1 MTKNQAHP
9 VFEEREQENM
19 PMSPNE
25 QIEYFR
31 SIGRLEAQVASLIA
45 AVSELK
51 TKVDGIDTRLDQL
64 DRLAN
69 RWKGGFA
76 VILTLGAIAGFVL
89 DNVIRWWTS
98 KGS

>member
-1 MTKNQAHP
+1 
-9 VFEEREQENM
+9 
-19 PMSPNE
+19 MSPNE

-76 VILTLGAIAGFVL
+76 VILTLGAIAGFIL
-89 DNVIRWWTS
+89 DNVLHWWS
-98 KGS
+98 AKGS